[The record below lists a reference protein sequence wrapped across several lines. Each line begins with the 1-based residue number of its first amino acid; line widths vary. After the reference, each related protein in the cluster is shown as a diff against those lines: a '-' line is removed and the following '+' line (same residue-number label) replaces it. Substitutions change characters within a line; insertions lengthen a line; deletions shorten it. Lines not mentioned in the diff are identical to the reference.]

1 MSNRDKENLAD
12 IIADEINKTFKH
24 QQTAYFL
31 DDGANP
37 TDVTD
42 WISTGSTILD
52 LAISNRPNGGVGVGK
67 ITELNGLEGSG
78 KSLIGSHL
86 LASTQRKDGVAVYID
101 TESAVSPE
109 FLQAIGVDT
118 KNMLYVHLE
127 TVEEIFETIETIITK
142 VRESDKDKLV
152 TILVDSLAAASTKV
166 EMDADFDKDGW
177 ATAKAI
183 IISKAM
189 RKITQMVARQKVAL
203 VFTNQLRQKLG
214 VMFGDPWTTS
224 GGKAVPYHSSTRVRF
239 KNAGQIKDS
248 SKKNTIDIKI
258 KAQVIKNR
266 LGPPMRTAEFP
277 LYFDTG
283 IDNYGSWLTTMKE
296 HKLLKQGGAWYTIQ
310 HVDIETGELIKEYK
324 FQSKDFETLMNENT
338 ELKEFCYQQICDAC
352 ILKYDSKQ
360 LGIDDVEETDTA
372 VDEL

>member
-1 MSNRDKENLAD
+1 MSEKDNLASV
-12 IIADEINKTFKH
+12 IAGELNKQFKH
-24 QQTAYFL
+24 QKVAYFL
-31 DDGANP
+31 EEDDNP

-42 WISTGSTILD
+42 FISTGSTMLD
-52 LAISNRPNGGVGVGK
+52 IAISNRPNGGVAVGK

-86 LASTQRKDGVAVYID
+86 LASTQRKDGIAVYID
-101 TESAVSPE
+101 TESAVSQE
-109 FLQAIGVDT
+109 FLRAIGVNT

-127 TVEEIFETIETIITK
+127 TVEEIFDTIETIVTK
-142 VRESDKDKLV
+142 IRESNKDKLV

-189 RKITQMVARQKVAL
+189 RKVTQMIARQKVAL

-224 GGKAVPYHSSTRVRF
+224 GGKALPFHSSTRVRF
-239 KNAGQIKDS
+239 KNAGQIKDGS
-248 SKKNTIDIKI
+248 KNTIGIKI
-258 KAQVIKNR
+258 KGQVIKNR

-283 IDNYGSWLTTMKE
+283 IADFDSWLTVMKE
-296 HKLLKQGGAWYTIQ
+296 HKICKVGGAWYTLQ
-310 HVDIETGELIKEYK
+310 HVDTETGELIKEYK
-324 FQSKDFETLMNENT
+324 FQSKDFEELMLTNS
-338 ELKEFCYQQICDAC
+338 ELKDYCYGLICEAC
-352 ILKYDSKQ
+352 ILKYDSKE
-360 LGIDDVEETDTA
+360 LGIDDVEETEES

>member
-1 MSNRDKENLAD
+1 MSEKDALAG
-12 IIADEINKTFKH
+12 IIADELNKQFKH
-24 QQTAYFL
+24 QKVAYFL
-31 DDGANP
+31 DEGSNP

-42 WISTGSTILD
+42 FISTGSTILD
-52 LAISNRPNGGVGVGK
+52 LAIANKPNGGVAVGK

-86 LASTQRKDGVAVYID
+86 LASTQKKDGIAVYID

-109 FLQAIGVDT
+109 FLEAIGVDT
-118 KNMLYVHLE
+118 TKMLYVHLE
-127 TVEEIFETIETIITK
+127 TVEEVFETIETIVTK
-142 VRESDKDKLV
+142 IRESNKDKLV

-189 RKITQMVARQKVAL
+189 RKITQMIARQKVAL

-224 GGKAVPYHSSTRVRF
+224 GGKALPFHSSTRVRF

-248 SKKNTIDIKI
+248 SKKNTIGIKI

-283 IDNYGSWLTTMKE
+283 IDDFGSWLTTMKE
-296 HKLLKQGGAWYTIQ
+296 HKLLKQAGAWYTIN
-310 HVDIETGELIKEYK
+310 HADTETGELIKEYK
-324 FQSKDFETLMNENT
+324 FQSKDFENWLLENPD
-338 ELKEFCYQQICDAC
+338 LKEYCYEQICGAC
-352 ILKYDSKQ
+352 ILKYDSKE
-360 LGIDDVEETDTA
+360 LGIDDVEETDEV